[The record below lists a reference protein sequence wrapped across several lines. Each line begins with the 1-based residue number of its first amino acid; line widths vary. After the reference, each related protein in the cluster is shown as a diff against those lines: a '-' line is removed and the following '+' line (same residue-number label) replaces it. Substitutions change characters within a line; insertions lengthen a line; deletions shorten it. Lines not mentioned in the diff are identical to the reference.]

1 LKIFLKIL
9 LLSCFGLT
17 NQLSA
22 QELDIKLL
30 RKINL
35 NRYKQFD
42 GELQLVNQ
50 SADFVAVST
59 PVILLSAGFL
69 KNDARLKK
77 EGTNAALSVIGAYG
91 VGYILKK
98 TVNRARPYEVYKDIQ
113 NFAVENDASFPSGAT
128 SVSFATATSLS
139 LSYPKWY
146 VIVPSYLYAGT
157 VGYSRLHLGV
167 HYPSDVLAG
176 AVLGAGSA
184 VVSRALNKWVTNGL
198 RKKKLKSN

>member
-1 LKIFLKIL
+1 MKKFLKIL
-9 LLSCFGLT
+9 FLSGLGLM

-22 QELDIKLL
+22 QDLDIELL
-30 RKINL
+30 RKINI

-42 GELQLVNQ
+42 NELQIINQ
-50 SADFVAVST
+50 SADYVAVGV
-59 PVILLSAGFL
+59 PVVMLSAGFI
-69 KNDARLKK
+69 KNDAALKK
-77 EGTNAALSVIGAYG
+77 EGFNAALSVLGAYG
-91 VGYILKK
+91 VGYVLKK
-98 TVNRARPYEVYKDIQ
+98 SINRARPYEDYKDIQ

-184 VVSRALNKWVTNGL
+184 VVSRVLNKWVTNNI
-198 RKKKLKSN
+198 RKKKVKSN